1 MASITQKV
9 SNYVQG
15 ISEQPDELK
24 APGQVTDLKNAIPDI
39 VQGCL
44 KRPGSHLV
52 KDITTTSNP
61 YGDSKTYAVDTGSH
75 SKWFP
80 IYTDNDVQYI
90 GQVSNSGV
98 VSIWRCSDGAS
109 IPVDYASVTGTNKVD
124 YLDNSSLSDEKSS
137 DIQPLTINETTFFC
151 NRRKNVAM
159 LTGANDKSPPAI
171 NEAFIELDQ
180 ISYGKQYALDIYD
193 PAVNTTY
200 TYPRATSI
208 GIDEDVSTSNIGS
221 YSDNGK
227 CEGMG
232 RETCPPAGSGT
243 NAFTN
248 TGTPIHASSPPNQ
261 SATGKANL
269 RYEVDTRCTA
279 IPNRADTDTSNQ
291 PDYID
296 SYQPFAKLQF
306 GGEGW
311 TTGNTHTFRSTKGL
325 ETTVKITNHIT
336 VTSRANIAMVRPE
349 PTSSN
354 NEEHVSAAG
363 ILGDLKA
370 TLDAISGTGITA
382 TLVGNGIHLYRATGF
397 GVSTS
402 EQALM
407 NVSTS
412 EVNDIADLP
421 RNCRHGYTVR
431 VANSGDE
438 QDDYYLRFQV
448 EGVPVEL
455 SQTGTYARSSTTV
468 TITAA
473 SHGLVNGDQVIA
485 DFTSGAASDGLYTI
499 ANVST
504 DTFEITDAV
513 SGTISP
519 GETVYF
525 TPARFGEGVWEECA
539 QPGINVKFDKDT
551 MPVKLTFVEPSR
563 KDTIATS
570 AVNTST
576 EVITINSHGYST
588 GQSLTYSNG
597 GSTTLAGLT
606 NDTTY
611 YAIVVDADT
620 IKLATNS
627 SNATAGTAINLTGTG
642 NNAQTLTDVYSINGG
657 TARDY
662 SNGVFK
668 FDYPAW
674 SERDAGDDITNPTPS
689 FVGYPIQKM
698 VFFRN
703 RIALLS
709 AENIILSRV
718 NDFYN
723 FWAKTAM
730 TISNVDPIDLQSS
743 STYPTKLYDAVEA
756 NTGLVLFSASQQ
768 FLLSSGAEAL
778 MTPETAKISYLASYA
793 FNSDTTPFSMGTTV
807 GFLNSTAKNTRFYE
821 IANINNQQQPDIVEQ
836 SKVVGK
842 LFPTN
847 ITLTAESTENDTML
861 FAVDSTLHTASNEV
875 WGYRFFEQGQRREQA
890 AWFRWEMPNPVIYHV
905 IMDDIYYAVLKP
917 SSQNKYTL
925 EKFDLKINDNTFLIG
940 SSPDDNR
947 VHLDTKKT
955 IASGDMT
962 YNTSADTTT
971 FTLGSGY
978 YSAKNLTAYCI
989 TDSDLAGKSYDVPAS
1004 AITGTAPNE
1013 TVTLAGNWKTSTEAG
1028 SSTTAVNTDLVVGY
1042 EYEYEVE
1049 LPKIYVTRQEGS
1061 GQGAKTRS
1069 TTRGSLTL
1077 HRMNFNFGDVGVIDV
1092 TLKRRGRTD
1101 YTKTYESVEWDS
1113 VKSSVATIADTYI
1126 HTVPV
1131 YDRNENLTVQIKST
1145 HPSPATLFSMNWEG
1159 DYSNKYYKRV

>member
-1 MASITQKV
+1 MASITQKI
-9 SNYVQG
+9 SNYIQG

-24 APGQVTDLKNAIPDI
+24 APGQVNDLKNAVPDI
-39 VQGCL
+39 VYGCI

-75 SKWFP
+75 CKWFP

-90 GQVSNSGV
+90 GQVSNAGV
-98 VSIWRCSDGAS
+98 VNVWRCSDGAS
-109 IPVDYASVTGTNKVD
+109 IPVDYASITGTNKVN

-159 LTGANDKSPPAI
+159 LTGASDKSPPSI
-171 NEAFIELDQ
+171 HEAYIALDT
-180 ISYGKQYALDIYD
+180 ISYGKQYAFDLYD
-193 PAVNTTY
+193 PAVNTSY
-200 TYPRATSI
+200 TYNRATSI
-208 GIDEDVSTSNIGS
+208 GIDEDVSTSNITS
-221 YSDNGK
+221 YSDDGK
-227 CEGMG
+227 CEGMTK
-232 RETCPPAGSGT
+232 EVCPPSGSGT

-248 TGTPIHASSPPNQ
+248 TGTVIHATSPPNQ
-261 SATGKANL
+261 SAAGKANL
-269 RYEVDTRCTA
+269 RYEVDVRCQG
-279 IPNRADTDTSNQ
+279 IPDPSDNDTDDATE
-291 PDYID
+291 YVD
-296 SYQPFAKLQF
+296 SYQTFAKLQF

-311 TTGNTHTFRSTKGL
+311 STNDTHTFRNTKGL

-363 ILGDLKA
+363 ILGDMKA

-382 TLVGNGIHLYRATGF
+382 TIVGNGIHLYKASSF
-397 GVSTS
+397 GVSTT
-402 EQALM
+402 EQQLM
-407 NVSTS
+407 NIATS

-421 RNCRHGYTVR
+421 RTCRHGYTVR
-431 VANSGDE
+431 VANSGDD

-455 SQTGTYARSSTTV
+455 SQTGTYARSGTTV

-485 DFTSGAASDGLYTI
+485 DFTSGAASDGMYTI
-499 ANVST
+499 ANVT
-504 DTFEITDAV
+504 TNTFTITDAV
-513 SGTISP
+513 SGTISA

-525 TPARFGEGVWEECA
+525 TPFRFGEGVWEECA
-539 QPGINVKFDKDT
+539 QPGINIKFDKDT
-551 MPVKLTFVEPSR
+551 MPVKLTFV
-563 KDTIATS
+563 DA
-570 AVNTST
+570 
-576 EVITINSHGYST
+576 G
-588 GQSLTYSNG
+588 TYAING
-597 GSTTLAGLT
+597 GSSRNYT
-606 NDTTY
+606 
-611 YAIVVDADT
+611 
-620 IKLATNS
+620 
-627 SNATAGTAINLTGTG
+627 
-642 NNAQTLTDVYSINGG
+642 
-657 TARDY
+657 
-662 SNGVFK
+662 NGVFK

-674 SERDAGDDITNPTPS
+674 SDRDAGDDITNPTPS

-793 FNSDTTPFSMGTTV
+793 FNSDTNPFSMGTTV

-821 IANINNQQQPDIVEQ
+821 IANINTQQQPTVVEQ
-836 SKVVGK
+836 SKVISKK
-842 LFPTN
+842 LPTN
-847 ITLTAESTENDTML
+847 VTLSAESTENDTLL
-861 FAVDSTLHTASNEV
+861 FGVDSSLHAATNEV
-875 WGYRFFEQGQRREQA
+875 WGYRFFDQGERREQA
-890 AWFRWEMPNPVIYHV
+890 AWFRWEMPNPIIYHV
-905 IMDDIYYAVLKP
+905 IMDDVYYAIMKP

-925 EKFDLKINDNTFLIG
+925 ERFDLKVDDNTLLIG
-940 SSPDDNR
+940 ASPDDNR
-947 VHLDTKKT
+947 IHLDTKKT

-978 YSAKNLTAYCI
+978 YSSKTLTAYCA
-989 TDSDLAGKSYDVPAS
+989 TDSDLAGKSEDIPSS

-1013 TVTLAGNWKTSTEAG
+1013 TVTLNGNWKTSTEAG
-1028 SSTTAVNTDLVVGY
+1028 PSTSSVNTDLIIGY
-1042 EYEYEVE
+1042 EYEYEVQ
-1049 LPKIYVTRQEGS
+1049 LPTVYVTRTEG
-1061 GQGAKTRS
+1061 QKTRA

-1092 TLKRRGRTD
+1092 TLKRRGRSD
-1101 YTKTYESVEWDS
+1101 YTKSYESIEWDS
-1113 VKSSVATIADTYI
+1113 IKSSTTTIADTYI
-1126 HTVPV
+1126 HTIPV
-1131 YDRNENLTVQIKST
+1131 YDRNENLTVHIKSN

>member
-9 SNYVQG
+9 TNYIQG

-24 APGQVTDLKNAIPDI
+24 APGQVNDLKNAIPDI
-39 VQGCL
+39 VYGCI

-75 SKWFP
+75 CKWFP

-90 GQVSNSGV
+90 GQVSNAGV
-98 VSIWRCSDGAS
+98 VNVWRCSDGAS

-159 LTGANDKSPPAI
+159 LTGASDKSPPSI
-171 NEAFIELDQ
+171 HEAYIALDT
-180 ISYGKQYALDIYD
+180 ISYGKQYAFDLYD
-193 PAVNTTY
+193 PAVNTSY
-200 TYPRATSI
+200 TYNRATSI
-208 GIDEDVSTSNIGS
+208 GIDEDVSTSNITS
-221 YSDNGK
+221 YSNDGK
-227 CEGMG
+227 CEGMTK
-232 RETCPPAGSGT
+232 EVCPPSGSGT

-248 TGTPIHASSPPNQ
+248 TGTVIHATSPPNQ
-261 SATGKANL
+261 SASGKANL
-269 RYEVDTRCTA
+269 RYEVDVRCQG
-279 IPNRADTDTSNQ
+279 IPDPDDNDTSDAS
-291 PDYID
+291 DYVD
-296 SYQPFAKLQF
+296 SYQTFAKLQF
-306 GGEGW
+306 GGENW
-311 TTGNTHTFRSTKGL
+311 STGDTHTFRNTKGL

-363 ILGDLKA
+363 ILGDMKA

-382 TLVGNGIHLYRATGF
+382 TIVGNGIHLYRASSF
-397 GVSTS
+397 GVSTT
-402 EQALM
+402 EQQLM
-407 NVSTS
+407 NIATS

-421 RNCRHGYTVR
+421 RTCRHGYTVR
-431 VANSGDE
+431 VANSGDD

-455 SQTGTYARSSTTV
+455 SQTGTYARSGTTV

-473 SHGLVNGDQVIA
+473 SHGLINGDQIIA
-485 DFTSGAASDGLYTI
+485 DFTSGAASDGMYTI
-499 ANVST
+499 ANVTT
-504 DTFEITDAV
+504 DTFTITDAA
-513 SGTISP
+513 SGTISA

-525 TPARFGEGVWEECA
+525 TPFRFGEGVWEECA
-539 QPGINVKFDKDT
+539 QPGINIKFDKDT
-551 MPVKLTFVEPSR
+551 MPVKLTFVDASR

-576 EVITINSHGYST
+576 EAITINLHGYST
-588 GQSLTYSNG
+588 GQSLKYSNG
-597 GSTTLAGLT
+597 GGTTLAGLT

-611 YAIVVDADT
+611 YAIVVDTNT
-620 IKLATNS
+620 IKLATSSGNANS
-627 SNATAGTAINLTGTG
+627 GTAINLTGTG
-642 NNAQTLTDVYSINGG
+642 NNSQTLTDIYSINGG

-793 FNSDTTPFSMGTTV
+793 FNPDTNPFSMGTTV

-821 IANINNQQQPDIVEQ
+821 IANINTQQQPTVVEQ
-836 SKVVGK
+836 SKVISKK
-842 LFPTN
+842 LPTN
-847 ITLTAESTENDTML
+847 ITLSAESTENDTLL
-861 FAVDSTLHTASNEV
+861 FGVDSSLHTATNEV
-875 WGYRFFEQGQRREQA
+875 WGYRFFDQGERREQA
-890 AWFRWEMPNPVIYHV
+890 AWFRWEMPNPIIYHV
-905 IMDDIYYAVLKP
+905 IMDDVYYAIMKP
-917 SSQNKYTL
+917 SSENKYTL
-925 EKFDLKINDNTFLIG
+925 ERFDLKIDDDTLLIG

-947 VHLDTKKT
+947 IHLDTKKT

-978 YSAKNLTAYCI
+978 YSSNTLTAYCA
-989 TDSDLAGKSYDVPAS
+989 TDSDLAGKSEDIPAS
-1004 AITGTAPNE
+1004 SIAGTAPNQ
-1013 TVTLAGNWKTSTEAG
+1013 TVTLNGNWKTSTEAG
-1028 SSTTAVNTDLVVGY
+1028 SSTTSVNTDLIIGY

-1049 LPKIYVTRQEGS
+1049 LPTVYVTRTEG
-1061 GQGAKTRS
+1061 QKTRS

-1077 HRMNFNFGDVGVIDV
+1077 HRMNFSFGDVGVIDV
-1092 TLKRRGRTD
+1092 TLKRRGRSD
-1101 YTKTYESVEWDS
+1101 YTKSYESIEWDS
-1113 VKSSVATIADTYI
+1113 IKSSTSTIADNYI
-1126 HTVPV
+1126 HTIPV
-1131 YDRNENLTVQIKST
+1131 YDRNENLTVHIKSN

>member
-1 MASITQKV
+1 MTSVTQKI
-9 SNYVQG
+9 SNYIQG
-15 ISEQPDELK
+15 MSEQPDELK

-39 VQGCL
+39 VLGCL

-75 SKWFP
+75 AKWFP

-90 GQVSNSGV
+90 GQVTNGGV
-98 VSIWRCSDGAS
+98 VNIWRCSDGAS

-124 YLDNSSLSDEKSS
+124 YLNNSALSDEKSS

-171 NEAFIELDQ
+171 KEAFITLDT

-200 TYPRATSI
+200 TYPRATSL
-208 GIDEDVSTSNIGS
+208 GIDEDVSTSNISG
-221 YSDNGK
+221 YNDDGK

-232 RETCPPAGSGT
+232 REVCPPAGSGT

-248 TGTPIHASSPPNQ
+248 TGTPIHATSPPNQ
-261 SATGKANL
+261 SATGKSNL
-269 RYEVDTRCTA
+269 RYEVDTRCQG
-279 IPNRADTDTSNQ
+279 IPDPSDDNTDDAS
-291 PDYID
+291 DYVD
-296 SYQPFAKLQF
+296 SYQAFVKLQF

-325 ETTVKITNHIT
+325 ETTVKVTNHVT

-349 PTSSN
+349 ATSSN

-363 ILGDLKA
+363 ILGDIKS
-370 TLDAISGTGITA
+370 TLDSISGTNITC
-382 TLVGNGIHLYRATGF
+382 TIVGNGLHLYRPTAF
-397 GVSTS
+397 GVGTT
-402 EQALM
+402 EKQLM
-407 NVSTS
+407 QIATS

-421 RNCRHGYTVR
+421 RNCRHGYVVR

-455 SQTGTYARSSTTV
+455 SQTGTYARSGTTV

-473 SHGLVNGDQVIA
+473 SHGLVNGDQIIA

-504 DTFEITDAV
+504 DTFTITDAV
-513 SGTISP
+513 SGTISA

-551 MPVKLTFVEPSR
+551 MPVKLTFVE
-563 KDTIATS
+563 A
-570 AVNTST
+570 
-576 EVITINSHGYST
+576 G
-588 GQSLTYSNG
+588 TYAING
-597 GSTTLAGLT
+597 GSSRNYT
-606 NDTTY
+606 
-611 YAIVVDADT
+611 
-620 IKLATNS
+620 
-627 SNATAGTAINLTGTG
+627 
-642 NNAQTLTDVYSINGG
+642 
-657 TARDY
+657 
-662 SNGVFK
+662 NGVFK

-778 MTPETAKISYLASYA
+778 MTPETAKISYLSSYA
-793 FNSDTTPFSMGTTV
+793 FNSDSNAFSMGTTV
-807 GFLNSTAKNTRFYE
+807 GFINSTAKNTRFYE
-821 IANINNQQQPDIVEQ
+821 IDNINTQQQPNVVEQ
-836 SKVVGK
+836 SKIVSK
-842 LFPTN
+842 TFPTN
-847 ITLTAESTENDTML
+847 ISLTAESTENDTLL

-875 WGYRFFEQGQRREQA
+875 WGYRWFEQGQRREQA
-890 AWFRWEMPNPVIYHV
+890 AWFRWELPNPVVYHV
-905 IMDDIYYAVLKP
+905 IMDDIYYAILKP
-917 SSQNKYTL
+917 SAQNKYTL
-925 EKFDLKINDNTFLIG
+925 ERFDLKIDSDTYLIG
-940 SSPDDNR
+940 SAPDDNR

-989 TDSDLAGKSYDVPAS
+989 TDSDLAGKSEDIPSS

-1013 TVTLAGNWKTSTEAG
+1013 TVTLNGNWKTSTEAG
-1028 SSTTAVNTDLVVGY
+1028 SSTSAVNTDLVVGY

-1049 LPKIYVTRQEGS
+1049 LPTIYLTRQEGS

-1069 TTRGSLTL
+1069 STRGSLTL

-1092 TLKRRGRTD
+1092 TLKRRGRND

-1113 VKSSVATIADTYI
+1113 IKSSTATIADTYI

-1131 YDRNENLTVQIKST
+1131 YDRNENLTVHIKST

>member
-75 SKWFP
+75 AKWFP

-90 GQVSNSGV
+90 GQVTNGGV
-98 VSIWRCSDGAS
+98 VNIWRCSDGVS
-109 IPVDYASVTGTNKVD
+109 IPVDYASITGTNKVD
-124 YLDNSSLSDEKSS
+124 YLNNSALSDEKSS

-159 LTGANDKSPPAI
+159 LTGASDKSPPAI

-248 TGTPIHASSPPNQ
+248 TGTAIHASSPPNQ

-279 IPNRADTDTSNQ
+279 IPNPSDTDTSNQ

-296 SYQPFAKLQF
+296 SYQAFTKLQF

-325 ETTVKITNHIT
+325 ETTVKITNHVT

-354 NEEHVSAAG
+354 NEEHVSTAG

-382 TLVGNGIHLYRATGF
+382 TIVGNGIHLYRATTF

-455 SQTGTYARSSTTV
+455 SQTGTYGRSGTTV

-473 SHGLVNGDQVIA
+473 SHGLVNGDQIIA

-504 DTFEITDAV
+504 DTFTITDAV
-513 SGTISP
+513 SGTISA

-539 QPGINVKFDKDT
+539 KPGINVKFNKDT
-551 MPVKLTFVEPSR
+551 MPVKLTFVE
-563 KDTIATS
+563 A
-570 AVNTST
+570 
-576 EVITINSHGYST
+576 G
-588 GQSLTYSNG
+588 TYAING
-597 GSTTLAGLT
+597 GSSRSYT
-606 NDTTY
+606 
-611 YAIVVDADT
+611 
-620 IKLATNS
+620 
-627 SNATAGTAINLTGTG
+627 
-642 NNAQTLTDVYSINGG
+642 
-657 TARDY
+657 
-662 SNGVFK
+662 NGVFK

-793 FNSDTTPFSMGTTV
+793 FNSDTAPFSMGTTV

-836 SKVVGK
+836 SKVVSK
-842 LFPTN
+842 QFPSN

-861 FAVDSTLHTASNEV
+861 FAVDSTLHAATNEV

-890 AWFRWEMPNPVIYHV
+890 AWFRWEMPNTVIYHV

-917 SSQNKYTL
+917 SAQNKYTL

-940 SSPDDNR
+940 SAPDDNR

-955 IASGDMT
+955 IESADMT

-989 TDSDLAGKSYDVPAS
+989 TDSDLAGKSEDIPSS

-1013 TVTLAGNWKTSTEAG
+1013 TVTLNGNWKTSTEAG
-1028 SSTTAVNTDLVVGY
+1028 SSTVAVNTDLVVGY

-1049 LPKIYVTRQEGS
+1049 LPTIYVTRTEGS
-1061 GQGAKTRS
+1061 GQNAKSRA

-1092 TLKRRGRTD
+1092 TLKRKGRTD
-1101 YTKTYESVEWDS
+1101 FTKTYESVEWDS
-1113 VKSSVATIADTYI
+1113 IKSSVATIADTYI
-1126 HTVPV
+1126 HTVPI

>member
-1 MASITQKV
+1 MASITQKI
-9 SNYVQG
+9 SNYIQG

-24 APGQVTDLKNAIPDI
+24 APGQVNDLKNAVPDI
-39 VQGCL
+39 VYGCI

-75 SKWFP
+75 CKWFP

-90 GQVSNSGV
+90 GQVSNAGV
-98 VSIWRCSDGAS
+98 VNVWRCSDGAS
-109 IPVDYASVTGTNKVD
+109 IPVDYASITGTNKVN

-159 LTGANDKSPPAI
+159 LTGASDKSPPSI
-171 NEAFIELDQ
+171 HEAYIALDT
-180 ISYGKQYALDIYD
+180 ISYGKQYAFDLYD
-193 PAVNTTY
+193 PAVNTSY
-200 TYPRATSI
+200 TYNRATSI
-208 GIDEDVSTSNIGS
+208 GIDEDVSTSNITS
-221 YSDNGK
+221 YSDDGK
-227 CEGMG
+227 CEGMTK
-232 RETCPPAGSGT
+232 EVCPQSGSGT

-248 TGTPIHASSPPNQ
+248 TGTVIHATSPPNQ
-261 SATGKANL
+261 SAAGKANL
-269 RYEVDTRCTA
+269 RYEVDVRCQG
-279 IPNRADTDTSNQ
+279 IPDPSDNDTDDATE
-291 PDYID
+291 YVD
-296 SYQPFAKLQF
+296 SYQTFAKLQF

-311 TTGNTHTFRSTKGL
+311 STNDTHTFRNTKGL

-363 ILGDLKA
+363 ILGDMKA

-382 TLVGNGIHLYRATGF
+382 TIVGNGIHLYKASSF
-397 GVSTS
+397 GVSTT
-402 EQALM
+402 EQQLM
-407 NVSTS
+407 NIATS

-421 RNCRHGYTVR
+421 RTCRHGYTVR
-431 VANSGDE
+431 VANSGDD

-455 SQTGTYARSSTTV
+455 SQTGTYARSGTTV

-485 DFTSGAASDGLYTI
+485 DFTSGAASDGMYTI
-499 ANVST
+499 ANVT
-504 DTFEITDAV
+504 TNTFTITDAV
-513 SGTISP
+513 SGTISA

-525 TPARFGEGVWEECA
+525 TPFRFGEGVWEECA
-539 QPGINVKFDKDT
+539 QPGINIKFDKDT
-551 MPVKLTFVEPSR
+551 MPVKLTFV
-563 KDTIATS
+563 DA
-570 AVNTST
+570 
-576 EVITINSHGYST
+576 G
-588 GQSLTYSNG
+588 TYAING
-597 GSTTLAGLT
+597 GSSRNYT
-606 NDTTY
+606 
-611 YAIVVDADT
+611 
-620 IKLATNS
+620 
-627 SNATAGTAINLTGTG
+627 
-642 NNAQTLTDVYSINGG
+642 
-657 TARDY
+657 
-662 SNGVFK
+662 NGVFK

-674 SERDAGDDITNPTPS
+674 SDRDAGDDITNPTPS

-793 FNSDTTPFSMGTTV
+793 FNSDTNPFSMGTTV

-821 IANINNQQQPDIVEQ
+821 IANINTQQQPTVVEQ
-836 SKVVGK
+836 SKVISKK
-842 LFPTN
+842 LPTN
-847 ITLTAESTENDTML
+847 VTLSAESTENDTLL
-861 FAVDSTLHTASNEV
+861 FGVDSSLHTATNEV
-875 WGYRFFEQGQRREQA
+875 WGYRFFDQGERREQA
-890 AWFRWEMPNPVIYHV
+890 AWFRWEMPNPIIYHV
-905 IMDDIYYAVLKP
+905 IMDDVYYAIMKP

-925 EKFDLKINDNTFLIG
+925 ERFDLKVDDNTLLIG
-940 SSPDDNR
+940 ASPDDNR
-947 VHLDTKKT
+947 IHLDTKKT

-978 YSAKNLTAYCI
+978 YSSKTLTAYCA
-989 TDSDLAGKSYDVPAS
+989 TDSDLAGKSEDIPSS

-1013 TVTLAGNWKTSTEAG
+1013 TVTLNGNWKTSTEAG
-1028 SSTTAVNTDLVVGY
+1028 PSTSSVNTDLIIGY
-1042 EYEYEVE
+1042 EYEYEVQ
-1049 LPKIYVTRQEGS
+1049 LPTVYVTRTEG
-1061 GQGAKTRS
+1061 QKTRA

-1092 TLKRRGRTD
+1092 TLKRRGRSD
-1101 YTKTYESVEWDS
+1101 YTKSYESIEWDS
-1113 VKSSVATIADTYI
+1113 IKSSTTTIADTYI
-1126 HTVPV
+1126 HTIPV
-1131 YDRNENLTVQIKST
+1131 YDRNENLTVHIKSN

>member
-1 MASITQKV
+1 MTSITQNI

-15 ISEQPDELK
+15 MSEQPDELK
-24 APGQVTDLKNAIPDI
+24 APGQVVDLKNAIPDF
-39 VQGCL
+39 VLGCL

-61 YGDSKTYAVDTGSH
+61 YGDSKTYAVNTGSH
-75 SKWFP
+75 TKWFP
-80 IYTDNDVQYI
+80 IYTDNDIQYI
-90 GQVSNSGV
+90 GQVSNDGV
-98 VSIWRCSDGAS
+98 VNIWRCSDGAS
-109 IPVDYASVTGTNKVD
+109 IPVDYAAVTGTNKVT
-124 YLDNSSLSDEKSS
+124 YLDNSALSDEKSS
-137 DIQPLTINETTFFC
+137 DIQPLVINETTFFC

-159 LTGANDKSPPAI
+159 LTTANDKSPPQI

-232 RETCPPAGSGT
+232 REVCPPSGSGT

-261 SATGKANL
+261 GASGKANL

-279 IPNRADTDTSNQ
+279 IPNPADSDTSAT

-325 ETTVKITNHIT
+325 ETTVKVTNHVT

-349 PTSSN
+349 ATSSN
-354 NEEHVSAAG
+354 NEEHVSAGG

-382 TLVGNGIHLYRATGF
+382 TLVGNGIHLYRATPF

-421 RNCRHGYTVR
+421 RNCRHGYVVR

-455 SQTGTYARSSTTV
+455 SQTGTYARSGTTV

-473 SHGLVNGDQVIA
+473 SHGLVNGDQIIA

-504 DTFEITDAV
+504 DTFTITDSV
-513 SGTISP
+513 SGTISA
-519 GETVYF
+519 GETIYF

-551 MPVKLTFVEPSR
+551 MPVKLTFVE
-563 KDTIATS
+563 A
-570 AVNTST
+570 
-576 EVITINSHGYST
+576 G
-588 GQSLTYSNG
+588 TYAING
-597 GSTTLAGLT
+597 GSSRNYT
-606 NDTTY
+606 
-611 YAIVVDADT
+611 
-620 IKLATNS
+620 
-627 SNATAGTAINLTGTG
+627 
-642 NNAQTLTDVYSINGG
+642 
-657 TARDY
+657 
-662 SNGVFK
+662 NGVFK

-730 TISNVDPIDLQSS
+730 TVSNVDPIDLQSS

-756 NTGLVLFSASQQ
+756 NSGLVLFSASQQ

-778 MTPETAKISYLASYA
+778 MTPETAKISYLSSYA
-793 FNSDTTPFSMGTTV
+793 FNSDSNAFSMGTTV
-807 GFLNSTAKNTRFYE
+807 GFINSTAKNTRFYE
-821 IANINNQQQPDIVEQ
+821 IANINTQQQPTVVEQ

-842 LFPTN
+842 QFPTN
-847 ITLTAESTENDTML
+847 ISLTAESTENDTLL
-861 FAVDSTLHTASNEV
+861 FAVDSTLNTGTNEV
-875 WGYRFFEQGQRREQA
+875 WGYRWFEQGQRREQA
-890 AWFRWEMPNPVIYHV
+890 AWFRWEMPNTVIYHV
-905 IMDDIYYAVLKP
+905 IMDDVYYAILKP
-917 SSQNKYTL
+917 SAQNKYTL
-925 EKFDLKINDNTFLIG
+925 ERFDLKIADETYLIG

-989 TDSDLAGKSYDVPAS
+989 TDSDLAGKSEDIPAS

-1013 TVTLAGNWKTSTEAG
+1013 TVTLNGNWKTSTEAG
-1028 SSTTAVNTDLVVGY
+1028 SSTSAVNTDLVVGY

-1049 LPKIYVTRQEGS
+1049 LPTVYVSRTVGS
-1061 GQGAKTRS
+1061 GDNAKARS

-1092 TLKRRGRTD
+1092 TLKRRGRSD

-1113 VKSSVATIADTYI
+1113 IKSSSATIADPYI
-1126 HTVPV
+1126 HTVPI
-1131 YDRNENLTVQIKST
+1131 YDRNENLTVHIKST
-1145 HPSPATLFSMNWEG
+1145 HPSPATLISMNWEG

>member
-9 SNYVQG
+9 TNYVQG

-24 APGQVTDLKNAIPDI
+24 APGQVNDLKNAIPDI
-39 VQGCL
+39 VYGCI

-75 SKWFP
+75 CKWFP
-80 IYTDNDVQYI
+80 IYTDNTVQYI
-90 GQVSNSGV
+90 GQVSNTGV
-98 VSIWRCSDGAS
+98 VNIWRCSDGAS

-151 NRRKNVAM
+151 NRKKNVAM
-159 LTGANDKSPPAI
+159 LTGANDKSPPSI
-171 NEAFIELDQ
+171 NEAYIALDT
-180 ISYGKQYALDIYD
+180 ISYGKQYAFDLYD
-193 PAVNTTY
+193 PAVNTAY
-200 TYPRATSI
+200 TYNRATSI
-208 GIDEDVSTSNIGS
+208 GIDEDVSTSNISG
-221 YSDNGK
+221 YNDDGK
-227 CEGMG
+227 CEGMTK
-232 RETCPPAGSGT
+232 EVCPPSGSGT

-248 TGTPIHASSPPNQ
+248 TGTVIHATSPPNQ
-261 SATGKANL
+261 SASGKANL
-269 RYEVDTRCTA
+269 RYEVDVRCQG
-279 IPNRADTDTSNQ
+279 IPDPADDDTSDST
-291 PDYID
+291 DYVD
-296 SYQPFAKLQF
+296 SYQTFCKLQF

-311 TTGNTHTFRSTKGL
+311 STNDTHTFRNTKGL

-363 ILGDLKA
+363 ILGDMKA
-370 TLDAISGTGITA
+370 TLDAITGTGITA
-382 TLVGNGIHLYRATGF
+382 TIVGNGIHLYRASSF
-397 GVSTS
+397 GVSTT
-402 EQALM
+402 EQQLM
-407 NVSTS
+407 NIATS

-421 RNCRHGYTVR
+421 RTCRHGYTVR

-455 SQTGTYARSSTTV
+455 SQTGTYARSGTTV

-485 DFTSGAASDGLYTI
+485 DFTSGAASDGMYTI
-499 ANVST
+499 ANVT
-504 DTFEITDAV
+504 TNTFTITDAV
-513 SGTISP
+513 SGTISA

-525 TPARFGEGVWEECA
+525 TPFRFGEGVWEECA

-551 MPVKLTFVEPSR
+551 MPVKLTFV
-563 KDTIATS
+563 DA
-570 AVNTST
+570 
-576 EVITINSHGYST
+576 G
-588 GQSLTYSNG
+588 TYAING
-597 GSTTLAGLT
+597 GSSRNYT
-606 NDTTY
+606 
-611 YAIVVDADT
+611 
-620 IKLATNS
+620 
-627 SNATAGTAINLTGTG
+627 
-642 NNAQTLTDVYSINGG
+642 
-657 TARDY
+657 
-662 SNGVFK
+662 NGVFK

-793 FNSDTTPFSMGTTV
+793 FNPDTNPFSMGTTV

-821 IANINNQQQPDIVEQ
+821 IANINTQQQPTVVEQ
-836 SKVVGK
+836 SKVISKK
-842 LFPTN
+842 LPTN
-847 ITLTAESTENDTML
+847 ITLSAESTENDTLL
-861 FAVDSTLHTASNEV
+861 FGVDSSLHTATNEV
-875 WGYRFFEQGQRREQA
+875 WGYRFFDQGERREQA
-890 AWFRWEMPNPVIYHV
+890 AWFRWEMPNPIIYHV
-905 IMDDIYYAVLKP
+905 IMDDVYYAILKP

-925 EKFDLKINDNTFLIG
+925 ERFDLKVDDNTLLIG
-940 SSPDDNR
+940 TSPDDNR
-947 VHLDTKKT
+947 IHLDTKKT

-971 FTLGSGY
+971 FTLGAGY
-978 YSAKNLTAYCI
+978 YSPNTLTAYCA
-989 TDSDLAGKSYDVPAS
+989 TDSDLAGKSEDIPAAS
-1004 AITGTAPNE
+1004 IAGTAPNQ
-1013 TVTLAGNWKTSTEAG
+1013 TVTLNGNWKTSTEAG
-1028 SSTTAVNTDLVVGY
+1028 SSTTSVNTDLVIGY
-1042 EYEYEVE
+1042 EYEYEVQ
-1049 LPKIYVTRQEGS
+1049 LPKVYVTRAEGS
-1061 GQGAKTRS
+1061 GQGAKVRA
-1069 TTRGSLTL
+1069 TTRGSLVL

-1092 TLKRRGRTD
+1092 TLKRRGRSD
-1101 YTKTYESVEWDS
+1101 YTKSYESIEWDS
-1113 VKSSVATIADTYI
+1113 IKSSTSTIADTYI
-1126 HTVPV
+1126 HTIPV
-1131 YDRNENLTVQIKST
+1131 YDRNENLTVHIKSN
-1145 HPSPATLFSMNWEG
+1145 HPSPATLWSMNWEG
-1159 DYSNKYYKRV
+1159 DYSNKYYRRV

>member
-9 SNYVQG
+9 TNYVQG
-15 ISEQPDELK
+15 ISEQPDEYK
-24 APGQVTDLKNAIPDI
+24 VPGQVVNLKNAIPDI
-39 VQGCL
+39 VLGCT

-98 VSIWRCSDGAS
+98 VNVWRCSDGAS

-151 NRRKNVAM
+151 NRRKPVAM

-180 ISYGKQYALDIYD
+180 ISYGKQYALDLYD

-232 RETCPPAGSGT
+232 RETCPPSGSGT

-279 IPNRADTDTSNQ
+279 IPNPTDTDTSNQ

-311 TTGNTHTFRSTKGL
+311 TTGNVHTFRSTKGL
-325 ETTVKITNHIT
+325 ETTIKITNHVT

-370 TLDAISGTGITA
+370 TLDAIPGTNITA
-382 TLVGNGIHLYRATGF
+382 TLVGNGIHLYRATAF

-455 SQTGTYARSSTTV
+455 SQTGTYARSGTTV

-504 DTFEITDAV
+504 DTFTITDAV
-513 SGTISP
+513 SGTISA

-551 MPVKLTFVEPSR
+551 MPVKLTFVE
-563 KDTIATS
+563 A
-570 AVNTST
+570 
-576 EVITINSHGYST
+576 G
-588 GQSLTYSNG
+588 TYAING
-597 GSTTLAGLT
+597 GSSRSYT
-606 NDTTY
+606 
-611 YAIVVDADT
+611 
-620 IKLATNS
+620 
-627 SNATAGTAINLTGTG
+627 
-642 NNAQTLTDVYSINGG
+642 
-657 TARDY
+657 
-662 SNGVFK
+662 NGVFK

-778 MTPETAKISYLASYA
+778 MTPETAKISYLSSYA

-821 IANINNQQQPDIVEQ
+821 IANINNQQQPTIVEQ
-836 SKVVGK
+836 SKVVAK
-842 LFPTN
+842 QFPTN
-847 ITLTAESTENDTML
+847 LTLSAESTENDTIL
-861 FAVDSTLHTASNEV
+861 FAVDSTLHTGTNEV
-875 WGYRFFEQGQRREQA
+875 WGYRFFEQGEKREQA
-890 AWFRWEMPNPVIYHV
+890 AWFKWEMPNPIIYHV
-905 IMDDIYYAVLKP
+905 IMDDVYYAIFKP
-917 SSQNKYTL
+917 SAQNKYTL
-925 EKFDLKINDNTFLIG
+925 EKFDLKINENTYLIG
-940 SSPDDNR
+940 TAPDDNR

-955 IASGDMT
+955 IESADMT

-989 TDSDLAGKSYDVPAS
+989 TDSDLAGKSEDIPSS

-1013 TVTLAGNWKTSTEAG
+1013 TVTLNGNWKTSTEAG
-1028 SSTTAVNTDLVVGY
+1028 SSTVAVNTDLVIGY
-1042 EYEYEVE
+1042 EYEFEVE
-1049 LPKIYVTRQEGS
+1049 LPKVYVSRTESS
-1061 GQGAKTRS
+1061 GKTRS
-1069 TTRGSLTL
+1069 TTRGFLTL

-1092 TLKRRGRTD
+1092 TLKRRGRSD

-1113 VKSSVATIADTYI
+1113 IKSSTATIVNPYT
-1126 HTVPV
+1126 HTIPV
-1131 YDRNENLTVQIKST
+1131 YDKNENLTVQIKST

>member
-9 SNYVQG
+9 TNYVQG
-15 ISEQPDELK
+15 ISEQPDEYK
-24 APGQVTDLKNAIPDI
+24 VPGQVVNLKNAIPDI
-39 VQGCL
+39 VLGCT

-98 VSIWRCSDGAS
+98 VNVWRCSDGAS

-151 NRRKNVAM
+151 NRRKPVAM

-180 ISYGKQYALDIYD
+180 ISYGKQYALDLYD

-232 RETCPPAGSGT
+232 RETCPPSGSGT

-279 IPNRADTDTSNQ
+279 IPNPTDTDTSNQ

-311 TTGNTHTFRSTKGL
+311 TTGNVHTFRSTKGL
-325 ETTVKITNHIT
+325 ETTIKITNHVT

-370 TLDAISGTGITA
+370 TLDAIPGTNITA
-382 TLVGNGIHLYRATGF
+382 TLVGNGIHLYRATAF

-455 SQTGTYARSSTTV
+455 SQTGTYARSGTTV

-504 DTFEITDAV
+504 DTFTITDAV
-513 SGTISP
+513 SGTISA

-551 MPVKLTFVEPSR
+551 MPVKLTFVE
-563 KDTIATS
+563 A
-570 AVNTST
+570 
-576 EVITINSHGYST
+576 G
-588 GQSLTYSNG
+588 TYAING
-597 GSTTLAGLT
+597 GSSRSYT
-606 NDTTY
+606 
-611 YAIVVDADT
+611 
-620 IKLATNS
+620 
-627 SNATAGTAINLTGTG
+627 
-642 NNAQTLTDVYSINGG
+642 
-657 TARDY
+657 
-662 SNGVFK
+662 NGVFK

-778 MTPETAKISYLASYA
+778 MTPETAKISYLSSYA

-821 IANINNQQQPDIVEQ
+821 IANINNQQQPTIVEQ
-836 SKVVGK
+836 SKVVAK
-842 LFPTN
+842 QFPTN
-847 ITLTAESTENDTML
+847 LTLSAESTENDTIL
-861 FAVDSTLHTASNEV
+861 FAVDSTLHTGTNEV
-875 WGYRFFEQGQRREQA
+875 WGYRFFEQGEKREQA
-890 AWFRWEMPNPVIYHV
+890 AWFKWEMPNTVIYHV
-905 IMDDIYYAVLKP
+905 IMDDVYYAILKP
-917 SSQNKYTL
+917 SAQNKYTL
-925 EKFDLKINDNTFLIG
+925 EKFDLKINENTYLIG
-940 SSPDDNR
+940 TAPDDNR

-955 IASGDMT
+955 IESADMT

-989 TDSDLAGKSYDVPAS
+989 TDSDLAGKSEDIPSS

-1013 TVTLAGNWKTSTEAG
+1013 TVTLNGNWKTSTEAG
-1028 SSTTAVNTDLVVGY
+1028 SSTVAVNTDLVIGY
-1042 EYEYEVE
+1042 EYEFEVE
-1049 LPKIYVTRQEGS
+1049 LPKVYVSRTESS
-1061 GQGAKTRS
+1061 GKTRS
-1069 TTRGSLTL
+1069 TTRGFLTL

-1092 TLKRRGRTD
+1092 TLKRRGRSD

-1113 VKSSVATIADTYI
+1113 IKSSTATIVNPYT
-1126 HTVPV
+1126 HTIPV
-1131 YDRNENLTVQIKST
+1131 YDKNENLTVQIKST

>member
-1 MASITQKV
+1 MASITQKIN
-9 SNYVQG
+9 NYVQG
-15 ISEQPDELK
+15 ISEQPDEYK
-24 APGQVTDLKNAIPDI
+24 VPGQVVNLKNAIPDI
-39 VQGCL
+39 VLGCT

-80 IYTDNDVQYI
+80 IYTDNEVQYI

-98 VSIWRCSDGAS
+98 VNIWRCSDGAS

-180 ISYGKQYALDIYD
+180 ISYGKQYALDLYD

-279 IPNRADTDTSNQ
+279 IPNPADTDTSNQ

-325 ETTVKITNHIT
+325 ETTVKITNHVT

-354 NEEHVSAAG
+354 NEEHVSSAG

-382 TLVGNGIHLYRATGF
+382 TLVGNGIHLYRATAF

-455 SQTGTYARSSTTV
+455 SQTGTYARSGTTV

-504 DTFEITDAV
+504 DTFTITDSA
-513 SGTISP
+513 SGTISA

-551 MPVKLTFVEPSR
+551 MPVKLTFVE
-563 KDTIATS
+563 A
-570 AVNTST
+570 
-576 EVITINSHGYST
+576 G
-588 GQSLTYSNG
+588 TYAING
-597 GSTTLAGLT
+597 GSSRSYT
-606 NDTTY
+606 
-611 YAIVVDADT
+611 
-620 IKLATNS
+620 
-627 SNATAGTAINLTGTG
+627 
-642 NNAQTLTDVYSINGG
+642 
-657 TARDY
+657 
-662 SNGVFK
+662 NGVFK

-821 IANINNQQQPDIVEQ
+821 IANINNQQQPTIVEQ
-836 SKVVGK
+836 SKVVAK
-842 LFPTN
+842 QFPTN
-847 ITLTAESTENDTML
+847 LTLSAESTENDTIL
-861 FAVDSTLHTASNEV
+861 FAVDSTLHTGTNEV
-875 WGYRFFEQGQRREQA
+875 WGYRFFEQGEKREQA
-890 AWFRWEMPNPVIYHV
+890 AWFKWEMPNPIIYHV
-905 IMDDIYYAVLKP
+905 IMDDIYYAIFKP
-917 SSQNKYTL
+917 SAQNKYTL
-925 EKFDLKINDNTFLIG
+925 EKFDLKINDNTYLIG
-940 SSPDDNR
+940 TAPDDNR

-955 IASGDMT
+955 IASGSMT

-989 TDSDLAGKSYDVPAS
+989 TDSDLAGKSYDVPSS

-1028 SSTTAVNTDLVVGY
+1028 ASTTAVNTDLIVGY

-1049 LPKIYVTRQEGS
+1049 LPKVYVSRTESS
-1061 GQGAKTRS
+1061 GKTRS
-1069 TTRGSLTL
+1069 TTRGFLTL

-1113 VKSSVATIADTYI
+1113 VKSSIATIANPYT
-1126 HTVPV
+1126 HTIPV
-1131 YDRNENLTVQIKST
+1131 YDKNENLTVHIKST